1 MSPETVHNL
10 KSGEIKTEDDV
21 HFAIIVS
28 PGLKTVPAGGDN
40 QTTSS
45 DLEAPRETRQKIM
58 TALRQ
63 T

>member
-1 MSPETVHNL
+1 MSLATVHNL

-28 PGLKTVPAGGDN
+28 PGLKTVPTGGDN

-45 DLEAPRETRQKIM
+45 DLEAPRETRQKTM